1 MLTAE
6 PLIIARLKAELPVTV
21 PPTRV
26 TSSAAVAGTLDIA
39 KYCPLVLVHPGG
51 SASIDNRY
59 DDSIVE
65 VQIWRVVLVVKNIPD
80 ATFAATYAAAG
91 ALLRAIALALDG
103 YKLSADFDALKFA
116 ARSEPEVGGQNL
128 GVSEFELEFQTK
140 FTLSTVPA
148 TPTTDSFITFDEKYD
163 LDTAQAGD
171 PVAEDK
177 ITLPQ

>member
-6 PLIIARLKAELPVTV
+6 PLIITRLKAELPVTV

-51 SASIDNRY
+51 SESIDETY
-59 DDSIVE
+59 DDCIVE
-65 VQIWRVVLVVKNIPD
+65 VQTWRVVLVVKNVPD
-80 ATFAATYAAAG
+80 VTFAATYAAAG
-91 ALLRAIALALDG
+91 ALLRSIVLALDG
-103 YKLSADFDALKFA
+103 YKLSADFDALKWS

-128 GVSEFELEFQTK
+128 GFSEFALEFKTK
-140 FTLSTVPA
+140 FTLSTVPVA
-148 TPTTDSFITFDEKYD
+148 PTPDSFITFDEKYD
-163 LDTAQAGD
+163 LDTAQTGE
-171 PVAEDK
+171 PVAEDN